1 MADLQQRYDMFK
13 REFCGAAEKDVLSDG
28 EMREERRVL
37 RHIADGALARG
48 HIDAARR
55 GKKRAPT
62 DLDLARFDTAQPGDG
77 FQQSGFAGARRSN
90 NSRRSTF
97 ECNIDVERECGERN
111 AASEQ
116 HGVTS

>member
-1 MADLQQRYDMFK
+1 MADLQERYDMFK
-13 REFCGAAEKDVLSDG
+13 RELGGAVAGDRTGGAEKDVLSDG
-28 EMREERRVL
+28 EMREERRIL

-77 FQQSGFAGARRSN
+77 LQQRGFSRAR
-90 NSRRSTF
+90 
-97 ECNIDVERECGERN
+97 
-111 AASEQ
+111 AA
-116 HGVTS
+116 HK